1 MILIEEIANY
11 LVNLGMGTMGSS
23 IFLGHLPPSPD
34 NAITVLDTGG
44 VEPDRELPIDNPT
57 FQVIVRNTDY
67 ETGYNNLLA
76 IKEALHKKANWQI
89 YENGKYYYYIFALS
103 NGGHIGRDDNG
114 RDEFSINFIGKVR

>member
-11 LVNLGMGTMGSS
+11 LVNLGMGTMGSN